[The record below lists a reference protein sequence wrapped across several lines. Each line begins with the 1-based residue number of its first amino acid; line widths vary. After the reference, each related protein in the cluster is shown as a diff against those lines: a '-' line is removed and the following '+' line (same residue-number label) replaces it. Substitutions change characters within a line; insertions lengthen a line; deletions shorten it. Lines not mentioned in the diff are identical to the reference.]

1 MTNHRIEVD
10 RMSQAELQDQLDEIK
25 ATQMLIL
32 EKLIGHN
39 DDVVLLDEECLV
51 SGLDMM
57 HRLKISRAT
66 LERRRKAGELSFK
79 KVGRQYRYDWCAYL
93 NQAS

>member
-1 MTNHRIEVD
+1 MNHRIEVD
-10 RMSQAELQDQLDEIK
+10 RMSQAELQEQLDEIK

-39 DDVVLLDEECLV
+39 DDVLLLDEDCLV
-51 SGLDMM
+51 SGTDMM
-57 HRLKISRAT
+57 QRLKISRAT
-66 LERRRKAGELSFK
+66 LTRRRKAGELSLK